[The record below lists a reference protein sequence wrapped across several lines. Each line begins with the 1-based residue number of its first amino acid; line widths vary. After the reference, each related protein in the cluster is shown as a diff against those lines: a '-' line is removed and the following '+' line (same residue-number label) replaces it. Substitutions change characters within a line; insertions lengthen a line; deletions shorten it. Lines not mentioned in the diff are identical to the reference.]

1 MLLVNGID
9 ILEGEGG
16 GGVLPIFNFVIFWG
30 RKILASIQLG
40 S

>member
-9 ILEGEGG
+9 ILEGE

>member
-16 GGVLPIFNFVIFWG
+16 GVFPIFNFVIFWG